1 MSSSGLKTAS
11 LVIVIAALGAVPWA
25 GKAIFPAW
33 WELTAHIM
41 IKVFMNIG
49 FGLCLWIMLQAG
61 ELSLGQGAFI
71 SIGAYVT
78 GILVAKYHILGS
90 IWLGYFLG
98 ACVSGVIA
106 LLLGSISVH
115 LQRIFFLL
123 VTWAFGEMMRPVL
136 VSFQHPFG
144 GSAGI
149 VDIKAPEGLAFFA
162 QSWTGYYYVALG
174 FALAVFLII
183 WRIGNSK
190 LGLIYKAI
198 GQNEAL
204 VTFSGLRVRF
214 YKLQVFALGCFLSGI
229 GGGIMASYL
238 TAISP
243 ETFTFFTSLDIIMFN
258 LIGGMNV
265 IAGPIVGAVFL
276 TCLNELLFTVG
287 YFKMILYGLI
297 IILIVTL
304 LPGGIV
310 SLPALIWKRESDS
323 GVSSERDHG

>member
-1 MSSSGLKTAS
+1 MSSSGLKTVS
-11 LVIVIAALGAVPWA
+11 FVVVIAALGVVPWA
-25 GKAIFPAW
+25 GKAIFPGW
-33 WELTAHIM
+33 WELVAHIM
-41 IKVFMNIG
+41 IKVFLNIG

-78 GILVAKYHILGS
+78 GILVTKYQILS
-90 IWLGYFLG
+90 SVWLSYFLG
-98 ACVSGVIA
+98 ACVSGFMA

-123 VTWAFGEMMRPVL
+123 VTWAFGEMMQPVL

-144 GSAGI
+144 GSGGI
-149 VDIKAPEGLAFFA
+149 VNIKPPEGLAFFA
-162 QSWTGYYYVALG
+162 QSWTGYYYMALG
-174 FALAVFLII
+174 FALVVFLVIR
-183 WRIGNSK
+183 RIGASK

-198 GQNEAL
+198 GQNKVL
-204 VTFSGLRVRF
+204 VTFSGLHVRF

-229 GGGIMASYL
+229 GGGLMASYL

-265 IAGPIVGAVFL
+265 IAGPIVGAIFL
-276 TCLNELLFTVG
+276 TCLNEFLFTVG

-304 LPGGIV
+304 LPGGIT
-310 SLPALIWKRESDS
+310 SLPAMIWKRRGDSAESP
-323 GVSSERDHG
+323 ERNHG

>member
-1 MSSSGLKTAS
+1 MNSTALKTAAFM
-11 LVIVIAALGAVPWA
+11 IVVAALGVAPWV
-25 GKAIFPAW
+25 GKAIIPGW
-33 WELTAHIM
+33 WELAAHIM
-41 IKVFMNIG
+41 IKTFMNIG

-71 SIGAYVT
+71 SIGAYVA
-78 GILVAKYHILGS
+78 GILVSKYQIVS
-90 IWLGYFLG
+90 SVWLGYLLG
-98 ACVSGVIA
+98 ACVSGLMA
-106 LLLGSISVH
+106 LLLGSITVH

-123 VTWAFGEMMRPVL
+123 VTWAFGEMMQPVL

-144 GSAGI
+144 GSGGI
-149 VDIKAPEGLAFFA
+149 VNIKPPEGLALFSE
-162 QSWTGYYYVALG
+162 SWTAYYYFALG
-174 FALAVFLII
+174 FAIFVFLII
-183 WRIGNSK
+183 RRIGTSK

-198 GQNEAL
+198 GQNEVL
-204 VTFSGLRVRF
+204 VTFSGLHVRF
-214 YKLQVFALGCFLSGI
+214 YKLQVFALGCFLSGF
-229 GGGIMASYL
+229 GGGLMASYL

-258 LIGGMNV
+258 LIGGMSV

-276 TCLNELLFTVG
+276 TCLNEFLFTVG

-310 SLPALIWKRESDS
+310 SLPARIRKIRSNLTE
-323 GVSSERDHG
+323 SSERSHG

>member
-1 MSSSGLKTAS
+1 MNSSGLKTAS
-11 LVIVIAALGAVPWA
+11 FVIVIAALGVVPWV
-25 GKAIFPAW
+25 GKAIFPGW
-33 WELTAHIM
+33 WELVAHIM

-71 SIGAYVT
+71 SIGAYVAGMLVT
-78 GILVAKYHILGS
+78 KYQILNNV
-90 IWLGYFLG
+90 WLGYFLG
-98 ACVSGVIA
+98 ACVSGVMA

-123 VTWAFGEMMRPVL
+123 VTWAFGEMMQPVL

-144 GSAGI
+144 GSGGI
-149 VDIKAPEGLAFFA
+149 VDIKPPEGLAFFA
-162 QSWTGYYYVALG
+162 QSWTGYYFMALG
-174 FALAVFLII
+174 FAVFVFLVIR
-183 WRIGNSK
+183 RIGASK

-198 GQNEAL
+198 GQNEVL
-204 VTFSGLRVRF
+204 VTFSGLPVRL
-214 YKLQVFALGCFLSGI
+214 YKLQVFALGCFLSGA
-229 GGGIMASYL
+229 GGGLMASYL

-276 TCLNELLFTVG
+276 TCLNEFLFTVG
-287 YFKMILYGLI
+287 YFKMILYGLV

-304 LPGGIV
+304 LPGGII
-310 SLPALIWKRESDS
+310 SLPAMIWKRGSHS
-323 GVSSERDHG
+323 TKILERNHG

>member
-1 MSSSGLKTAS
+1 MTKYQ
-11 LVIVIAALGAVPWA
+11 IVSCV
-25 GKAIFPAW
+25 
-33 WELTAHIM
+33 
-41 IKVFMNIG
+41 
-49 FGLCLWIMLQAG
+49 
-61 ELSLGQGAFI
+61 
-71 SIGAYVT
+71 
-78 GILVAKYHILGS
+78 
-90 IWLGYFLG
+90 WLGYFLG
-98 ACVSGVIA
+98 ACVSGVMA

-123 VTWAFGEMMRPVL
+123 VTWAFGEMMQPVL

-144 GSAGI
+144 GSGGI
-149 VDIKAPEGLAFFA
+149 VDIKAPEGLALFA
-162 QSWTGYYYVALG
+162 QAWTGYYYMALV
-174 FALAVFLII
+174 FALVIFLII
-183 WRIGNSK
+183 RRIGSSK

-198 GQNEAL
+198 GQNEQL
-204 VTFSGLRVRF
+204 VTFSGLHVRF

-229 GGGIMASYL
+229 GGGLTASYL

-265 IAGPIVGAVFL
+265 LAGPIVGAIFL
-276 TCLNELLFTVG
+276 TCLNEFLFTVG

-310 SLPALIWKRESDS
+310 SLPAIIRQQFRHSAE
-323 GVSSERDHG
+323 SSEQNHG

>member
-1 MSSSGLKTAS
+1 MSSSGLKTGAFI
-11 LVIVIAALGAVPWA
+11 IVIAALGVVPWA
-25 GKAIFPAW
+25 SKVIFPGS
-33 WELTAHIM
+33 WELVAHIM

-78 GILVAKYHILGS
+78 GILVVKYQILS
-90 IWLGYFLG
+90 SVWLSYFIG
-98 ACVSGVIA
+98 ACVSGVMA

-123 VTWAFGEMMRPVL
+123 VTWAFGEMMQPVL

-144 GSAGI
+144 GSGGI
-149 VDIKAPEGLAFFA
+149 VDIKPPEGLAFFA

-174 FALAVFLII
+174 FALLVFLVIR
-183 WRIGNSK
+183 RIGASK

-198 GQNEAL
+198 GQNEQL
-204 VTFSGLRVRF
+204 VTFSGLHVRF

-229 GGGIMASYL
+229 GGGLTASYL

-258 LIGGMNV
+258 LIGGMNI

-276 TCLNELLFTVG
+276 TCLNEFLFTVG
-287 YFKMILYGLI
+287 YFKMILYGFI

-310 SLPALIWKRESDS
+310 SLPAIIRQSMSASRESR
-323 GVSSERDHG
+323 ERNHG